1 VALVASLAVC
11 FTLAVPAMAAA
22 DVQVAYEILYAV
34 SPKIA
39 QELKP
44 VRMSCE
50 DDGIK
55 MEVIS
60 AYINGDKAEIY
71 ISMQKQWI
79 LPDLFCKQSLRHQLD
94 APVFPGEDDR
104 IYFRHQQGSLHI
116 PEIPTSKRP
125 V

>member
-44 VRMSCE
+44 VRMSC
-50 DDGIK
+50 
-55 MEVIS
+55 
-60 AYINGDKAEIY
+60 
-71 ISMQKQWI
+71 
-79 LPDLFCKQSLRHQLD
+79 
-94 APVFPGEDDR
+94 
-104 IYFRHQQGSLHI
+104 
-116 PEIPTSKRP
+116 
-125 V
+125 